1 MSLRHRRVQY
11 ETAGLEREDLAG
23 DPVVQWHRWYDD
35 AVAAGLAEPN
45 AMTVAT
51 IGTDGLP
58 DARLVLVRDV
68 DQRGLTFFSNYASTK
83 GRQLD
88 AAPVA
93 AAVFGWLELHRQV
106 RVRGPV
112 RRVDDAESDDYFASR
127 PRGHQLGAWASPQS
141 EVIPD
146 RGELERRVAEA
157 EARFPGE
164 VPRPPGWGGWRIE
177 PVSYEFWQG
186 RPSRL
191 HDRFRYTRIDTAD
204 GPGWEIH
211 RLAP

>member
-11 ETAGLEREDLAG
+11 ETPGLERDDLLE
-23 DPVVQWHRWYDD
+23 DPVRQWHRWYDE
-35 AVAAGLAEPN
+35 AVAADLPEPN

-58 DARLVLVRDV
+58 DARMVLVRDL
-68 DQRGLTFFSNYASTK
+68 DDRGLTFFSNFASTK

-88 AAPVA
+88 AAPAA

-112 RRVDDAESDDYFASR
+112 RRVADSESDEYFASR
-127 PRGHQLGAWASPQS
+127 PRSHQLGAWASPQS
-141 EVIPD
+141 EVIAD
-146 RGELERRVAEA
+146 RGELERRLAEV

-164 VPRPPGWGGWRIE
+164 VPRPPHWGGWRIE

-191 HDRFRYTRIDTAD
+191 HDRFRYTRVETPD
-204 GPGWEIH
+204 GVSWHIE

>member
-11 ETAGLEREDLAG
+11 ETPGLEREDLAD
-23 DPVVQWHRWYDD
+23 DPVVQWHRWYDE

-58 DARLVLVRDV
+58 DARLVLVRDL
-68 DQRGLTFFSNYASTK
+68 DHRGLTFFSNYASAK
-83 GRQLD
+83 GRQLE
-88 AAPVA
+88 AAPAA

-106 RVRGPV
+106 RVRGRV

-127 PRGHQLGAWASPQS
+127 PRGHQIGAWASPQS
-141 EVIPD
+141 EVIAD

-157 EARFPGE
+157 ETRFPGE

-177 PVSYEFWQG
+177 PVAWEFWQG

-191 HDRFRYTRIDTAD
+191 HDRFRYTRS
-204 GPGWEIH
+204 GPAWEIH